1 MQPSPFP
8 SLVALGAC
16 QFFTLG
22 KILTFP
28 IYLYFSLCVCGLTTR
43 PRSCFLSRSL
53 FLFLWR
59 KDWLDANFNFFFF
72 GIDGEKL
79 LEMWWCWS
87 MGKSICLLLLGDM
100 LQGDASVPIGTRMV
114 LSFNNNNNKHKSS
127 HDDDDHPLVSADLL
141 SMVELLLKEI
151 VGGMALGWE
160 QHGPSVQ

>member
-1 MQPSPFP
+1 
-8 SLVALGAC
+8 
-16 QFFTLG
+16 
-22 KILTFP
+22 
-28 IYLYFSLCVCGLTTR
+28 
-43 PRSCFLSRSL
+43 
-53 FLFLWR
+53 
-59 KDWLDANFNFFFF
+59 
-72 GIDGEKL
+72 
-79 LEMWWCWS
+79 